1 MSKKQLEAKVHHLE
15 SLFQNT
21 IKYIDAYIRF
31 TNDAIKFDKYIHEGV
46 EDEEKE

>member
-31 TNDAIKFDKYIHEGV
+31 KKDAIKFDEYIHKGV
-46 EDEEKE
+46 EDGE